1 MNGDVSGRDEV
12 PVEEVAGRLGLPVSM
27 LIRRIDAG
35 VLPGRR
41 IQLDDRVAYLVRADS
56 LDVGAEPV
64 EAAVASPAP
73 QSEAQTS
80 SVEESLAEASP
91 YPWRQHQPAAEPP
104 WPGKDAPPP
113 PSPGVEPPGDAD
125 DAEVAGEVVDVRL
138 GARVDEAPVRLE
150 SETSPRA
157 ELAALGL
164 DARELVAALLER
176 WERTLEQ
183 RVHAEYRLRYETAL
197 SARQAEVKQLQHE
210 IDSIRSQ
217 LAVAGAERDAH
228 LATHRTEVATLREQ
242 LDSGSGALAERDR
255 LVSDRERAIAARDRV
270 LAEQR
275 REAADRD
282 RRVAELEEQIGQ
294 RDVEIEALRAMA
306 KRRRG
311 FFGR

>member
-56 LDVGAEPV
+56 LDAGADPV

-80 SVEESLAEASP
+80 SSADESPAEASP

-113 PSPGVEPPGDAD
+113 APPSPGAEPPSDAGI
-125 DAEVAGEVVDVRL
+125 ATELVDLRV
-138 GARVDEAPVRLE
+138 GARVDEAPVRVQ
-150 SETSPRA
+150 SEASPRA

-210 IDSIRSQ
+210 VDAIRSQ
-217 LAVAGAERDAH
+217 LAVASAERDAH

-242 LDSGSGALAERDR
+242 LENGSGALAERDR

-311 FFGR
+311 FFRR

>member
-1 MNGDVSGRDEV
+1 MNGEVSGRDEV

-41 IQLDDRVAYLVRADS
+41 IQLEDRVEYLVRADS
-56 LDVGAEPV
+56 LDAGT
-64 EAAVASPAP
+64 
-73 QSEAQTS
+73 EAQTP
-80 SVEESLAEASP
+80 SVEESPAGASP
-91 YPWRQHQPAAEPP
+91 YPWRQHQPAPEPP
-104 WPGKDAPPP
+104 WPDNEAPAPPP
-113 PSPGVEPPGDAD
+113 PGGEPTA
-125 DAEVAGEVVDVRL
+125 DAEVAAEVVDVRV
-138 GARVDEAPVRLE
+138 GGRADEAPVRLE
-150 SETSPRA
+150 GEASPRA

-217 LAVAGAERDAH
+217 LAVASAERDAH

-242 LDSGSGALAERDR
+242 LESGSGALAERDR

-306 KRRRG
+306 KRRRRL
-311 FFGR
+311 FGR